1 LKLLRFQKCI
11 AKWQEFGLKNFKKPL
26 MLPKIHNS
34 ESSNKSENKNNVC
47 ADFKTF
53 ALSERYSEA
62 VVSTVFHLS

>member
-1 LKLLRFQKCI
+1 
-11 AKWQEFGLKNFKKPL
+11 